1 LVTDELVIVGADV
14 EPLAFVYAFDR
25 TTGAVRWQRSFDGGV
40 PLDVLGAG
48 DMVFVVT
55 RRGEPVA
62 LDLATGAER
71 WRFSDLPRSERRPP
85 GAPHLG
91 RHLVVASRPGT
102 VVALDPATGV
112 ARSRAQAAGGLYGA
126 LTQAGDC
133 VLALSLA
140 NTLTC
145 FADDLTAARW
155 SAAAT
160 KEWSAFRP
168 LALGDLVLAGNDQGE
183 LVAFRVDDGGEVFRL
198 RAGGVVRGL
207 GHADGIVY
215 VGTLRG
221 EVMAVELPPASQP

>member
-1 LVTDELVIVGADV
+1 VVWSYDTRADGSRAEFHGDPLVTDELVIVGADV

-25 TTGAVRWQRSFDGGV
+25 T
-40 PLDVLGAG
+40 
-48 DMVFVVT
+48 
-55 RRGEPVA
+55 
-62 LDLATGAER
+62 
-71 WRFSDLPRSERRPP
+71 
-85 GAPHLG
+85 
-91 RHLVVASRPGT
+91 
-102 VVALDPATGV
+102 TGV

-160 KEWSAFRP
+160 KEWSASRP